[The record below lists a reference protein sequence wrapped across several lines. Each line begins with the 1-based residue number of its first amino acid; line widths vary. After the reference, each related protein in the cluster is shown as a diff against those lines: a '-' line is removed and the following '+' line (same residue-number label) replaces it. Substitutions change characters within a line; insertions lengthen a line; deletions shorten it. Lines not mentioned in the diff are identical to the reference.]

1 MEKQTDEFLFR
12 GASAYVTASRA
23 TASRDQG
30 EEPVIDLKPACRQMI
45 DVLAGVS
52 DEHLTSP
59 TRCTEYTV
67 RDLITHVDEAS
78 QGFSGIARKDAD
90 TAAAE
95 PAAVNL
101 GDDWR
106 RSVAESVRA
115 LGDAWDDP
123 AAWQGRTDAAGV
135 DLPNDT
141 WGKIALTEM
150 VVHGWD
156 LARATDQPFGL
167 PDDTLRA
174 CYAHVA
180 TFVPNAPVEG
190 LWGPA
195 VEVPTD
201 APLIDRIV
209 AITGRHP

>member
-1 MEKQTDEFLFR
+1 M
-12 GASAYVTASRA
+12 
-23 TASRDQG
+23 
-30 EEPVIDLKPACRQMI
+30 IDLKPVCRQMI

-52 DEHLTSP
+52 NEQLTSP

-67 RDLITHVDEAS
+67 HDLILHVDGAS
-78 QGFSGIARKDAD
+78 QGFIGIARKDAD

-95 PAAVNL
+95 PSAANL

-106 RSVAESVRA
+106 VSIVENVRA
-115 LGDAWDDP
+115 LGDAWHDP

-141 WGKIALTEM
+141 WGRIALTEI

-156 LARATDQPFGL
+156 IARATDQPFDL

-180 TFVPNAPVEG
+180 AFVPNAPVEG

-195 VEVPTD
+195 VEVPTE
-201 APLIDRIV
+201 ASLLDRIV
-209 AITGRHP
+209 AITGRRP

>member
-1 MEKQTDEFLFR
+1 MEKQTDEFLFH
-12 GASAYVTASRA
+12 GSSAYVTASRN
-23 TASRDQG
+23 RG

-45 DVLAGVS
+45 DVLTGVS
-52 DEHLTSP
+52 NEQLTSP

-67 RDLITHVDEAS
+67 HDLILHVDGAS
-78 QGFSGIARKDAD
+78 QGFTGIARKDAD

-95 PAAVNL
+95 PTAANL

-106 RSVAESVRA
+106 GSIAENVRA

-141 WGKIALTEM
+141 WGKIALTEI

-156 LARATDQPFGL
+156 IARATNQPFDL
-167 PDDTLRA
+167 PDDTLQA

-180 TFVPNAPVEG
+180 AFVPNAPIEG

-195 VEVPTD
+195 VEIPTD
-201 APLIDRIV
+201 ASLLDRIV
-209 AITGRHP
+209 AITGRRP